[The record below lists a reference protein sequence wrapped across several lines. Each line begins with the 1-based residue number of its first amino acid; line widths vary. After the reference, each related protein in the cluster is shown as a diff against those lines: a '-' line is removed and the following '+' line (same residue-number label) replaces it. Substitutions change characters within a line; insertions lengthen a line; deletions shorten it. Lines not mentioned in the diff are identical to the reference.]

1 MNDRDFIELDKQGKD
16 VNYYDPEIPKTLVKK
31 SQEELV
37 KVNKLVNGHYEKFIP
52 SYIEVFELKTDNN
65 VESYKSYYKIGLA
78 LTEIVEFLEIFSDE
92 SVYDLDKSIFLTN
105 LNSLKM
111 LTDSRI
117 DQIKKRLE
125 GDIKDECK

>member
-37 KVNKLVNGHYEKFIP
+37 KFNKLVNGHYEKFIT
-52 SYIEVFELKTDNN
+52 SYIEVFELETDNN

-92 SVYDLDKSIFLTN
+92 SVYDIDKSIFLTN

>member
-16 VNYYDPEIPKTLVKK
+16 VNYFDPEIPKAIVKK

-52 SYIEVFELKTDNN
+52 SYIETFELKTDNN